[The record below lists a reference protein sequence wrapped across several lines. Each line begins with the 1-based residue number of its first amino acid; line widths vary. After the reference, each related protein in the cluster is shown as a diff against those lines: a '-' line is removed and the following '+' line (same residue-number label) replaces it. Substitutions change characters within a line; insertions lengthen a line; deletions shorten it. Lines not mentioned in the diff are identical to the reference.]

1 MPVNTDEAMQ
11 ESHYFTG
18 NKGTKV
24 QETQSAYRIRFC
36 GLTELCLPRRLLL
49 TPLGYKLLKD
59 GLLGA
64 KKKMEMKPADV
75 VSGKKTLRMGRR
87 SRSS

>member
-1 MPVNTDEAMQ
+1 MKLCK
-11 ESHYFTG
+11 SHTISW
-18 NKGTKV
+18 GTKV
-24 QETQSAYRIRFC
+24 LKCKERQSAYRTRLC

-49 TPLGYKLLKD
+49 TPSEYKLLKD

-75 VSGKKTLRMGRR
+75 VSEKNNFENGQKR
-87 SRSS
+87 